1 VECMAGILSGA
12 ALTHEINS
20 WNMTPN
26 HCGNTGHLFVA
37 MDISKMQPVEQF
49 TAQVETMIEQFKS
62 AKKMQGVEE
71 IFYPGEL
78 EHRRMA
84 AAGETVSVIPSTW
97 ESLCRAAQAVGM
109 EAPEHD

>member
-1 VECMAGILSGA
+1 M
-12 ALTHEINS
+12 
-20 WNMTPN
+20 M
-26 HCGNTGHLFVA
+26 
-37 MDISKMQPVEQF
+37 PVEQF

-62 AKKMQGVEE
+62 SKKMQGVEE

-84 AAGETVSVIPSTW
+84 AAGEMVSVIPSTW
-97 ESLCRAAQAVGM
+97 DSLCRAAKAVGM